1 MNWQTAKEG
10 VFAVALSGGS
20 TPRRLYEHL
29 AGPPYRDAFPWSR
42 THWFWGD
49 ERFVPHGD
57 AQSNYRMVREALLS
71 RAPIPAINIHPIPTE
86 GVSPEA
92 AAVTYERE
100 LKSFY
105 GAKRLDAARPLFDV
119 TLLGLGPD
127 GHTASL
133 FPGTAVLAERD
144 RWVAAVVGV
153 KSRNAHHADLSGTR
167 EQPARGLSGRGK
179 GETRDLRSASPRR
192 RQPASSASPPDRHS
206 VPLWRCGSSGDHRVT
221 MSLASNQD
229 RPKRMAAVRAIEEVE
244 DGMIVG
250 LGSGST
256 AAFAVEALAARIAK
270 GLRVVGIPTSETT
283 AALARRLGV
292 PLTSFAEH
300 RRIDVSI
307 DGADQVERETLNL
320 VNGLGGALLR
330 EKIVA
335 AASDRMIVVVDETKL
350 VDRLGANTPLP
361 VEIVSFGWQT
371 VLDRLATIGYAPRL
385 RLVGDKPF
393 TTDGGNYIVDCAI
406 AEMPDPAV
414 LEARLSAIIGVVE
427 SGLFIGLAAKIVVG
441 RPTSVEVI
449 ER

>member
-1 MNWQTAKEG
+1 
-10 VFAVALSGGS
+10 
-20 TPRRLYEHL
+20 
-29 AGPPYRDAFPWSR
+29 
-42 THWFWGD
+42 
-49 ERFVPHGD
+49 
-57 AQSNYRMVREALLS
+57 
-71 RAPIPAINIHPIPTE
+71 
-86 GVSPEA
+86 
-92 AAVTYERE
+92 
-100 LKSFY
+100 
-105 GAKRLDAARPLFDV
+105 
-119 TLLGLGPD
+119 
-127 GHTASL
+127 
-133 FPGTAVLAERD
+133 
-144 RWVAAVVGV
+144 
-153 KSRNAHHADLSGTR
+153 
-167 EQPARGLSGRGK
+167 
-179 GETRDLRSASPRR
+179 
-192 RQPASSASPPDRHS
+192 
-206 VPLWRCGSSGDHRVT
+206 VT

-244 DGMIVG
+244 DGMVVG

-320 VNGLGGALLR
+320 VKGLGGALLR

-393 TTDGGNYIVDCAI
+393 TTDSGNYIVDCAI
-406 AEMPDPAV
+406 AEIPDPAV

-441 RPTSVEVI
+441 RPTGVEVI